1 MKISVN
7 VVKEVDDEIIINC
20 KKIDE
25 NIIKIQ
31 NMINNLYDNNYTI
44 SFYKDNIEYFL
55 SLDKILFF
63 ETEGNNIYAHTIDE
77 LFAIKYKLYELEK
90 LLPYNFVRISKST
103 IVNINHIYSVDKNI
117 TSSSTIHFYK
127 SHKQVFASRM
137 YYKILKEKL
146 EERRKLWN

>member
-103 IVNINHIYSVDKNI
+103 IVNINH
-117 TSSSTIHFYK
+117 
-127 SHKQVFASRM
+127 
-137 YYKILKEKL
+137 L
-146 EERRKLWN
+146 